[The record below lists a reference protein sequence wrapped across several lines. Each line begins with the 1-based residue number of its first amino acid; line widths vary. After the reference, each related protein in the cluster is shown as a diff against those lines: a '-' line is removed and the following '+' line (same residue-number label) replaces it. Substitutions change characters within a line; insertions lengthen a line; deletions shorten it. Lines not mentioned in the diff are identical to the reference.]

1 MIYKQHLALEGLA
14 HMTIRTKLMP
24 CNLEAEIHLELEF
37 NDEENTKNLDSPS
50 YGSPR
55 ETSEAPAPEAEPLFG
70 ELAHLTPVLEADGAL
85 HPIPD

>member
-37 NDEENTKNLDSPS
+37 NDEENTKNLDLPS

-55 ETSEAPAPEAEPLFG
+55 ETSEVPAPGGRASLWGTGSFNTSSG
-70 ELAHLTPVLEADGAL
+70 G
-85 HPIPD
+85 